1 MSKLSFTISLLLSYY
16 FCFNKRR
23 IILENIKRG
32 VKIEED
38 NY

>member
-1 MSKLSFTISLLLSYY
+1 MFKLSFTISLLLSYY
-16 FCFNKRR
+16 FCFNRGSM
-23 IILENIKRG
+23 ILENIKKG